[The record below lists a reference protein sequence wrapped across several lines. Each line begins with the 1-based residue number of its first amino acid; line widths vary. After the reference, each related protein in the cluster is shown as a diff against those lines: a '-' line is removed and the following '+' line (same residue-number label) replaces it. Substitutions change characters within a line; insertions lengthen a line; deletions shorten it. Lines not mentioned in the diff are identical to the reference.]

1 MYLNLR
7 EMEEIQRLKMENSDY
22 INVDFLLNIVNKGN

>member
-1 MYLNLR
+1 MYLNLK
-7 EMEEIQRLKMENSDY
+7 EMEETQRLKMENSDY